1 MIEFDVETRGLQ
13 WYYPSQEV
21 FLVQF
26 FDADNEE
33 CLVYPQFCPNC
44 DGIVAEGTCSG
55 NAAQGVG
62 CCGFEIEPE
71 PRAVLLQ
78 HPEDR
83 EEIQR
88 WLDKND
94 HFRAWNSKFDLHM
107 LEAAGYTLP
116 PQDAW
121 EDGMVVR
128 RILDERVSMGLQATG
143 DSIFGT
149 APWPEGAGAELE
161 KRLKTWLSEETA
173 RRRKEVKDYGKT
185 HPKEPPKKLIKPNYS
200 HVPDEIMTPYA
211 AHDVEL
217 QSRIMDVLGPKLL
230 EADRLPGVYDLERKV
245 LPALFDVERLGMP
258 CDKELLE
265 KLDCRVE
272 QELYERTEKVAR
284 IAGRPEDDTFNP
296 NSTAQ
301 LAVAFEER
309 GVDLSFCKTTKS
321 GAKSLDAES
330 LEAISDDLARAEED
344 RRAAE
349 TMFTRYITPLLRP
362 TTKRGIDFEPFI
374 APDGR
379 IHADLNQVGA
389 RTGRMSSSPNV
400 QNWPRDDLRMRH
412 LIVADP
418 GMKLV
423 ACDLDQI
430 ELRLFAAFLGEGKV
444 LEMMK
449 DPDSDIHTYTARMVG
464 LKERDRGGGVVES
477 PRQRGKKFNY
487 ERIYGG
493 GIRAIRR
500 WHGVSQKEAK
510 EMLLR
515 YYEAFP
521 EVQDFQ
527 NQIEFTLFDKGFVR
541 TPWGRRHRPY
551 NRRTADREAYRFVNY
566 LVQGAAADLFK
577 VSVVRCWEAGIPMI
591 ALTHDEILAEVP
603 ENEAQSVAERIHA
616 ELIDH
621 PQIQKVVPL
630 DSDMKIV
637 DRWSFAKDA
646 DFDPGL

>member
-1 MIEFDVETRGLQ
+1 MLSNKGRERTVIEVDVETRGLQ

-21 FLVQF
+21 FIVQF
-26 FDADNEE
+26 FDPEDEE
-33 CLVYPQFCPNC
+33 CLEYPEGGSYGEI
-44 DGIVAEGTCSG
+44 DGEY
-55 NAAQGVG
+55 
-62 CCGFEIEPE
+62 EEPT
-71 PRAVLLQ
+71 PKAVIFR
-78 HPEDR
+78 HPEHRGD
-83 EEIQR
+83 IQR

-116 PQDAW
+116 PQELW
-121 EDGMVVR
+121 EDGMVVAR
-128 RILDERVSMGLQATG
+128 VIDERRSMGLQAVG

-149 APWPEGAGAELE
+149 EPWPEGAGIELE
-161 KRLKTWLSEETA
+161 KAVKEWLSRETA
-173 RRRKEVKDYGKT
+173 ERRAASKETG
-185 HPKEPPKKLIKPNYS
+185 ELLIKPNYS
-200 HVPDEIMTPYA
+200 DVPEEIMYPYA

-217 QSRIMDVLGPKLL
+217 QRRIMDVLEPKLA
-230 EADRLPGVYDLERKV
+230 EADRLPEVYTLERGV
-245 LPALFDVERLGMP
+245 LPALYETERRGMP
-258 CDKELLE
+258 CDRELLE
-265 KLDCRVE
+265 KLDVKVE
-272 QELYERTEKVAR
+272 EELFERTEKVKL
-284 IAGRPEDDTFNP
+284 IAGHPEDDDFNP
-296 NSTAQ
+296 RSTAQ
-301 LAVAFEER
+301 LGKAFEER
-309 GVDLSFCKTTKS
+309 GVDLSFCKTNKDGT
-321 GAKSLDAES
+321 KSLDAES

-362 TTKRGIDFEPFI
+362 TTKRGIDFEPFL

-412 LIVADP
+412 LIVAQP

-449 DPDSDIHTYTARMVG
+449 DPDSDIHTYTAKMVG
-464 LKERDRGGGVVES
+464 LGPRDRGAGIVES

-493 GIRAIRR
+493 GVRAIRR

-521 EVQDFQ
+521 EVQEFQ
-527 NQIEFTLFDKGFVR
+527 NQIEFTLFDRGFVR

-551 NRRTADREAYRFVNY
+551 NRRAADREAYKFVNY

-577 VSVVRCWEAGIPMI
+577 VSVVRCWEAGVPMI

-603 ENEAQSVAERIHA
+603 ENEAQAVAEKIHA

-621 PQIQKVVPL
+621 PQIQKIVPL
-630 DSDMKIV
+630 DSDMQVV
-637 DRWSFAKDA
+637 DRWSFAKDPK
-646 DFDPGL
+646 FDPGL